1 MKKTL
6 IAAALMLAAFSASAQ
21 EVSYALPKTT
31 LTVEV
36 GYSQDIVHAGKYA
49 KYAKDLLNLE
59 VAQADTVITTINQF
73 KIRPRVEA
81 DQTKR
86 YSVNLSG
93 NTRPTLL
100 SLTEQ
105 GLISASEGEIK
116 ENGGSRH
123 SASPLGRQVNYRKHE
138 NFQPAPMV
146 KKTYYEERFI
156 PIVDTLGNTV
166 IDTVLVEVEPID
178 SLLLEAQLAAGKIK
192 QYRDQRYKILTG
204 DTDASYAGEALGT
217 AITELTR
224 LENEL
229 LPLFE
234 GTTETA
240 KGRAYFDVTPDREG
254 SLAVFALD
262 PTRGP
267 VKATKPGANVFE
279 LTIKAE
285 PMTKTLSGQQSKKQP
300 AQKIVYLIPAICD
313 ITLTD
318 GTDEIMSLRAP
329 VYQLGLETSYPLY
342 D

>member
-6 IAAALMLAAFSASAQ
+6 IAAALILASISASAQ
-21 EVSYALPKTT
+21 EISYALPKTT

-36 GYSQDIVHAGKYA
+36 GYAQDIVHAGKYA

-59 VAQADTVITTINQF
+59 VAQSDTIITTINQF

-93 NTRPTLL
+93 NARPTLL

-105 GLISASEGEIK
+105 GLIAASEGEIK
-116 ENGGSRH
+116 DNGGSRH
-123 SASPLGRQVNYRKHE
+123 SGSMLGRQVNYRKPE
-138 NFQPAPMV
+138 KLQSAPAV
-146 KKTYYEERFI
+146 KKTYYEERYI
-156 PIVDTLGNTV
+156 PIVDTLGNTI

-178 SLLLEAQLAAGKIK
+178 SLLLEAQEAAGKIK

-217 AITELTR
+217 ALAELTK

-234 GTTETA
+234 GTTETVKA
-240 KGRAYFDVTPDREG
+240 RAYFDITPDREG
-254 SLAVFALD
+254 TLAAFALD
-262 PTRGP
+262 PARGP

-285 PMTKTLSGQQSKKQP
+285 PMTQAIPAQPSKKQP
-300 AQKIVYLIPAICD
+300 AQKIVYLIPAICE

-318 GTDEIMSLRAP
+318 GTEEIMSLRAP
-329 VYQLGLETSYPLY
+329 IYQLGLESSYPLN